1 MALPPRVVDARAEN
15 VKRQALPE
23 SLH

>member
-1 MALPPRVVDARAEN
+1 MVLSPHVFDARAEN